1 MSPLTADQV
10 KALAPD
16 PASLKAG
23 QSLAAARNWVSM
35 GGKDALLWGECKG
48 SGKEPYKVCADTADV
63 SYNCTCPSHKF
74 PCKHVI
80 AIMLLSAAGT
90 VKAATSLP
98 DWVTVWVD
106 KRAARK
112 QQAAAR
118 AAAPKADDA
127 TRQKDAAKRAA
138 KREKLAETGL
148 DAFELW
154 LDDFARLGLA
164 SAQSAPK
171 AFWDD
176 QVARLID
183 SQLPGAARMVRE
195 LALLPGSRT
204 DWAERLL
211 LGLGRLR
218 LLTRAYRKLE
228 SLPEATQ
235 SDVRSLLGWNTN
247 QDELQ
252 ASAPALADDWL
263 VLASHTEED
272 EKTGIRT
279 QIAWLWGQKN
289 QRPAQLLNFAHR
301 TQPLDTGMLPGLV
314 LRGGLVYFPSA
325 YPMRAVLKDKHSVS
339 NSFVPAGFA
348 DLSVFQDAYADA
360 LGNNP
365 WLELF
370 PAVLENLV
378 AVSVGESWLLRD
390 PSGLALPLSTQ
401 FAAPWELFSLSGGR
415 PLTVF
420 GVWDGFAFLPRTVW
434 ADGRCVY
441 F

>member
-1 MSPLTADQV
+1 MSPLTTDQV

-23 QSLAAARNWVSM
+23 QSLAAVRNWVSL
-35 GGKDALLWGECKG
+35 GGQDALLWGECKG
-48 SGKEPYKVCADTADV
+48 SGKEPYKVCADTADIG
-63 SYNCTCPSHKF
+63 YNCTCPRHKF

-80 AIMLLSAAGT
+80 AIMLLSAAGS
-90 VKAATSLP
+90 VKTASSLP
-98 DWVTVWVD
+98 DWVTAWVD

-118 AAAPKADDA
+118 AVTPKADDA

-148 DAFELW
+148 DAFERW

-183 SQLPGAARMVRE
+183 SQLPGAARLVRE

-211 LGLGRLR
+211 LGLARLR
-218 LLTRAYRKLE
+218 LLTRAYRKLDQ
-228 SLPEATQ
+228 LPEATQ

-252 ASAPALADDWL
+252 ASTPALADDWL
-263 VLASHTEED
+263 VLASHTDED
-272 EKTGIRT
+272 EKTGLRT
-279 QIAWLWGQKN
+279 Q
-289 QRPAQLLNFAHR
+289 
-301 TQPLDTGMLPGLV
+301 
-314 LRGGLVYFPSA
+314 
-325 YPMRAVLKDKHSVS
+325 
-339 NSFVPAGFA
+339 
-348 DLSVFQDAYADA
+348 
-360 LGNNP
+360 
-365 WLELF
+365 
-370 PAVLENLV
+370 V
-378 AVSVGESWLLRD
+378 A
-390 PSGLALPLSTQ
+390 
-401 FAAPWELFSLSGGR
+401 
-415 PLTVF
+415 
-420 GVWDGFAFLPRTVW
+420 
-434 ADGRCVY
+434 
-441 F
+441 